1 MEVENTITGLLLQ
14 NDGQNLLEPG
24 DRPHENI
31 RFLLFVCAIIEAV
44 DTYPE
49 LLRMAASCY
58 GNDYRL
64 GADEAPPAVI
74 SICMGDELEIILE
87 KLRNGEH
94 EFKKCSRNTTL
105 CDSELIL
112 CTKRYKRPKPYFPI
126 CLYRKQI

>member
-1 MEVENTITGLLLQ
+1 MNGSGKHNNWSLVTD
-14 NDGQNLLEPG
+14 DGQNLLEPG

-64 GADEAPPAVI
+64 GADEA
-74 SICMGDELEIILE
+74 LQQL
-87 KLRNGEH
+87 
-94 EFKKCSRNTTL
+94 
-105 CDSELIL
+105 
-112 CTKRYKRPKPYFPI
+112 FPSVWEMN
-126 CLYRKQI
+126 